1 MSLKALPVHR
11 LLRACASGHHSIT
24 MFLKV
29 RNNMQKGT
37 LFSTGYVIRVEND
50 DTNHSIPNLK
60 LTSKQAQF
68 SKRRR
73 PLSPLERISS
83 LLPQDSLIPEVELLR
98 DQDQSQH
105 QSVDRRLFDHTAL
118 HSVEEECGY
127 PGLGK
132 GNEMEED
139 AKLTDTASSDVDITD
154 NSFTSVPLHHPCL
167 KGETLLTFGEFLVA
181 EYRKKGHLE
190 FRKMF
195 QLQPRARLQ
204 SSWGVIPH
212 EEIAGAPAGSFLKTN
227 RGISILIR
235 RASLE
240 DYVLFMRR
248 GPAISYPKDAAT
260 LLMMMDVTE
269 GDCVLEAGSGSGAL
283 SLFLSRAVGTSGKV
297 VSVEVR
303 EDHLKRAVLNYKQW
317 RTSWELRRGQPWP
330 DNVQFVHADLCTT
343 PVLEDWGFHAVALD
357 LINPHLVLSTV
368 IPHLHSGAVCA
379 VYLAKC
385 VVNFKKK
392 FIHFLHLLKN
402 TQLLSFCFSIT
413 QVIDLLEGLRCLRVP
428 LLCERIVELPVR
440 DWLVAPALQ
449 KDGTYCLRKFP
460 TMEENSEENGALKQ
474 DQPGTNKT
482 AKLQLKNTSLMN
494 VFITEQ
500 LAAFG
505 SIPYIARPHPQQLSH
520 TGMSRFKAS
529 TGKIMFEMN
538 HSDFFSVFTAFL
550 VKLRK
555 HV

>member
-1 MSLKALPVHR
+1 MTVKMSLKALPVHR

-127 PGLGK
+127 PRLGK

-379 VYLAKC
+379 VYLA
-385 VVNFKKK
+385 N
-392 FIHFLHLLKN
+392 
-402 TQLLSFCFSIT
+402 IT

-474 DQPGTNKT
+474 DQP
-482 AKLQLKNTSLMN
+482 
-494 VFITEQ
+494 EQ
-500 LAAFG
+500 HAAFG

-520 TGMSRFKAS
+520 T
-529 TGKIMFEMN
+529 
-538 HSDFFSVFTAFL
+538 AFL